1 MLMEVLTKL
10 IFKKHQ
16 EILHTDTDER
26 RSLGA
31 CSPEVR
37 GQRAVYYQHSC
48 PTPFHAHKI
57 EIGVAA
63 RAID

>member
-1 MLMEVLTKL
+1 MEVLTKL

-31 CSPEVR
+31 CSPGVR
-37 GQRAVYYQHSC
+37 GQGAVYSQHTCS
-48 PTPFHAHKI
+48 TLSHAHKI
-57 EIGVAA
+57 EIGAAA